1 MLVRRTST
9 GSAHRKKTRMR
20 RSDLTVSIICA
31 IGGLAALAVA
41 LTSATPVG
49 LPGLLGVIL
58 LVNAAARFV
67 LARTS

>member
-1 MLVRRTST
+1 MQRSHLVI
-9 GSAHRKKTRMR
+9 
-20 RSDLTVSIICA
+20 SIICA
-31 IGGLAALAVA
+31 IGGLVA
-41 LTSATPVG
+41 LGVAFTSANPVG